1 MQLRQKLNINI
12 MVKNLSE
19 RMVLLK
25 KTIKTGS
32 DSFNLNEAVDR
43 TSTFGP
49 QLLEN
54 SKLSPAKPAF

>member
-1 MQLRQKLNINI
+1 